1 MQCPFCHYQET
12 NVTDSRDTQE
22 GLAVRRRRECG
33 RCKKRFTTYE
43 TVEEI
48 GIKIIKKD
56 GKKEN
61 FKREKLK
68 KGIMK
73 ATWRRPIT
81 MQQVDEIVREVESKL
96 RIKDEQE
103 VKSWEVGNLVL
114 RKLRKLDSLSY
125 LLFASVYRDFKSMG
139 DFEEEIKKLKQLQN

>member
-139 DFEEEIKKLKQLQN
+139 DFEEEIKKLKQSQN